1 MNLTVVSVTRSKG
14 DDENM
19 NSNHVGVIA
28 GMIFLLIGA
37 GVGAFVNDF
46 FGWVFLGGGL
56 LAIVASLLSEHENNH

>member
-1 MNLTVVSVTRSKG
+1 
-14 DDENM
+14 M